1 MSLSSIGER
10 EKLFVTE
17 VVYMNRREC
26 LKVTG
31 RGALTVPGRL
41 VVTTCLPVVF
51 IAVMSFHYIPKLL
64 HEILG
69 VAWLLLVLL
78 HLYQNRSWLKNLRQG
93 SWSFRRLLGTVIDSL
108 LILGVLV
115 TILSG
120 LGISNYLLKDVM
132 PLAVQR
138 SIALHQYHV
147 SLPYALLILSGLHW
161 GLHWQGWQR
170 QWQKRINWSLPKM
183 AGRLLTGTLVAFV
196 LVAGVCGSFMNRAG
210 DRLLMKHIFATEASS
225 QPGGIYVLL
234 LAGMLGLYV
243 LGGIVLG
250 RSRK

>member
-1 MSLSSIGER
+1 
-10 EKLFVTE
+10 
-17 VVYMNRREC
+17 MNRREC

-41 VVTTCLPVVF
+41 VVTPCLPVVF

-78 HLYQNRSWLKNLRQG
+78 HLYQNRSWLKILRQG

-120 LGISNYLLKDVM
+120 LGISKYLLKDVM

-138 SIALHQYHV
+138 SIALHQSHV
-147 SLPYALLILSGLHW
+147 SLPYALLILS

-183 AGRLLTGTLVAFV
+183 AGRLLAGTLAAFV